1 MAEKSIYTSA
11 VHHGMPVA
19 ERMAL
24 AMSHKSREEWGEQP
38 GELHDVFGSM
48 ALRMLVQAADPTP
61 AVLAH
66 VKARLAND
74 SVLSQ
79 LTDEQLTEVW
89 DALIGG
95 ISAEA
100 QNIANGY
107 SRDGGP
113 KPDES

>member
-1 MAEKSIYTSA
+1 MAKKSIYTSA

-24 AMSHKSREEWGEQP
+24 ALSHKSREEWGDQP
-38 GELHDVFGSM
+38 REMHDVFGSM
-48 ALRMLVQAADPTP
+48 ASRVLVQAADPTP

-66 VKARLAND
+66 VKGQLAND
-74 SVLSQ
+74 SALSQ

-95 ISAEA
+95 ISAES

-113 KPDES
+113 EPDVA